1 LTSDTQ
7 IVQNAVTA
15 NISMLV
21 RYLVQILMSVVILF
35 VLAWQLSLV
44 MFSVVPIIAI
54 GAVFYGRWIQKL
66 QKRFQDELANATSVA
81 EEVISNMRTVRSF
94 SKESKSQTTYGNAI
108 HKSYLIGTQ
117 IAIGYG
123 AFQGILGFVP
133 LAAIAL
139 ILWYGGQLVLEG
151 EITTGLLT
159 SFMLYTMSVAMA
171 FAFLSGLYGDF
182 MQAVGA
188 SSRIFQLLDRK
199 PEIPVRGG
207 EKGDKFE
214 GHIEFNKVTFQYP
227 SRKDNKILDNISL
240 TIKPG
245 TVLALV
251 GPSGGGK
258 STIVSLMERFYD
270 VPEGDI
276 LIDGR
281 NIKDLDPEW
290 YRSHVALV
298 SQEPVLFATSI
309 KENISYGISRE
320 VTMSEI
326 ENAAIKANAHNFIS
340 DFAEKY
346 ETQVGERGV
355 RLSGGQKQRIAIARA
370 LLLNPKILLLDEA
383 TSALDAESEY
393 LVQDAIEKAM
403 HGRTV
408 LIIAHRLST
417 VKKADVIAVLS
428 GGRIVEKG
436 SHQELLELDGLYKK
450 LVNRQMESGQIS
462 MQQVFDE
469 ITRQESTASTT
480 SNVNGINGTNGI
492 SSRTNCT
499 AHNNI
504 NDNDDKQ

>member
-1 LTSDTQ
+1 
-7 IVQNAVTA
+7 
-15 NISMLV
+15 
-21 RYLVQILMSVVILF
+21 
-35 VLAWQLSLV
+35 
-44 MFSVVPIIAI
+44 
-54 GAVFYGRWIQKL
+54 
-66 QKRFQDELANATSVA
+66 
-81 EEVISNMRTVRSF
+81 
-94 SKESKSQTTYGNAI
+94 
-108 HKSYLIGTQ
+108 
-117 IAIGYG
+117 
-123 AFQGILGFVP
+123 
-133 LAAIAL
+133 
-139 ILWYGGQLVLEG
+139 
-151 EITTGLLT
+151 
-159 SFMLYTMSVAMA
+159 
-171 FAFLSGLYGDF
+171 

-504 NDNDDKQ
+504 NDNDKQ